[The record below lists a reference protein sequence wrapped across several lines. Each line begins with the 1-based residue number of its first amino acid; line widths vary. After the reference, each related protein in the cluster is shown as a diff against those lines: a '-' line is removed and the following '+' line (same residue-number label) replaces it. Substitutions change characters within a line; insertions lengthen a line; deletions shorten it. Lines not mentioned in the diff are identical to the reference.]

1 MARRVLI
8 VDDEAPIRQMI
19 EFALKRSDFECVHA
33 ADVAEARRAIVER
46 QPDLILLD
54 WMLPGTSGV
63 EFAFSLK
70 KGNTTREI
78 PIIMITAKEEEDHK
92 VRGLEAG
99 ADDYITKPF
108 SPRELIARIKAVLR
122 RITPDATEP
131 IEFHGLR
138 LDATSHRVT
147 ANGKEIDMGPTEFR
161 LLRFLMAHPDRVYNR
176 SQLLDRVWGE
186 RAYIEERTIDVHVR
200 RLRKA
205 LAPHGHDK
213 LIQTVRGT
221 GYRFS
226 P

>member
-46 QPDLILLD
+46 RPDLILLD

-70 KGNTTREI
+70 RDNTTREI

-122 RITPDATEP
+122 RITPDAT
-131 IEFHGLR
+131 
-138 LDATSHRVT
+138 
-147 ANGKEIDMGPTEFR
+147 ANI
-161 LLRFLMAHPDRVYNR
+161 
-176 SQLLDRVWGE
+176 
-186 RAYIEERTIDVHVR
+186 
-200 RLRKA
+200 
-205 LAPHGHDK
+205 
-213 LIQTVRGT
+213 
-221 GYRFS
+221 
-226 P
+226 